1 MKPPIIGNRNFH
13 FASRPRLADHFSQTV
28 RRHVGV
34 INLSVAFDVRAG
46 DWKPLAPWN
55 SFWNVYRPILDT
67 LPSTVIRAY
76 CLFWIK
82 FVGLR
87 PRVARLT
94 ESNPVKSPSRNQ
106 ERRTPCDR

>member
-13 FASRPRLADHFSQTV
+13 FASRPRLAKLADHFSQTF

-67 LPSTVIRAY
+67 LLLQLSEHIVFFGSSSLGFAPVLRA
-76 CLFWIK
+76 
-82 FVGLR
+82 
-87 PRVARLT
+87 
-94 ESNPVKSPSRNQ
+94 
-106 ERRTPCDR
+106 